1 MKCMNKTAL
10 LFLGLLNTS
19 LIAQE
24 AAAPAAS
31 SLPAAAPIDP
41 DLPQPFDPRSLSSL
55 LQSPPFT
62 RTVNLSDSLILTGMA
77 YVDKKPVASLLDSET
92 KKTYVV
98 SEEPNALGWRIA
110 EATPASKLAR
120 AQLKLQIGTEVVT
133 IRYNQE
139 GITDTM
145 KDGKPAPFSTSRG
158 NRDDRGPGEGDKG
171 YKRSMRGPSEEDR
184 KRYES
189 LSEEA
194 KEKVRNMFRDPGLR
208 DKMMSMSD
216 DDRRNYIR
224 SQVDKIESDDK
235 KSRK

>member
-1 MKCMNKTAL
+1 MKKILFPMMSAAL
-10 LFLGLLNTS
+10 LAS
-19 LIAQE
+19 VCSAQE
-24 AAAPAAS
+24 ATAPAAPE
-31 SLPAAAPIDP
+31 PAAAVVVDP
-41 DLPQPFDPRSLSSL
+41 DLPQPFDPRSLSGL

-62 RTVNLSDSLILTGMA
+62 RTVNLSDSLVLTGMA
-77 YVDKKPVASLLDSET
+77 YVDKKPVASLLDTET

-98 SEEPNALGWRIA
+98 SEEPNAVGWRIA

-120 AQLKLQIGTEVVT
+120 AQLKLQIGSEVVS

-139 GITDTM
+139 GIDNTL

-158 NRDDRGPGEGDKG
+158 PRDERGPSDGDKG

-189 LSEEA
+189 LSEGA
-194 KEKVRNMFRDPGLR
+194 KEKVRNLFRDPGLR
-208 DKMMSMSD
+208 DKLGNMSD
-216 DDRRNYIR
+216 DERRTYIR
-224 SQVDKIESDDK
+224 SQVDKIESEDK